1 MISLIEQIR
10 TGSIWNFPG
19 GVHPAENKKQSNTTD
34 IVHARLPEEIVLP
47 VKQHIG
53 KPGNLLVAV
62 GDAVL
67 KGQQLTALETG
78 FTLPVHAPTSGV
90 ITAIEPRTTAHPS
103 GLSDVCV
110 VIKPDGLDSWVTKH
124 PVEDFST
131 KTSDE
136 LLDVIRQAGISG
148 MGGAGFPTAKKLQ
161 SGLGRTDILIVNAA
175 ECEPY
180 ITSDDKLLQ
189 EHAEEVLKGIEVVE
203 HILQPKLTVIGIE
216 DNKPDAIKALEIA
229 AKDKDIV
236 IRVIPTKY
244 PSGGEKQ
251 LIKILTNKEVPA
263 GGIPAD
269 IGVLV
274 QNVGSLY
281 SIKRA
286 VIDGEPVVNRVVTL
300 TGKTFKQPRNVWA
313 LLGTPVHELLEEFGY
328 KADKK
333 LPRLILGGPM
343 MGFTL
348 PHANVPITKTSNCIL
363 APTRREIS
371 PSTYEMECIRCSAC
385 AEACPASLLPQQLQ
399 WHAKANELDKC
410 EELNIKDCIECG
422 ACAFVC
428 PSEIPL
434 VQYYRQAKAEIK
446 TRKDEAT
453 AAERAKIRFEEK
465 NARMERDKAEREN
478 RFKKA
483 ADNRRKDMKSADG
496 DDAIAAAIAR
506 VKAQKTAADQTPNA
520 EPAVK
525 PAVAAA
531 IAKAKAKQAA
541 AQKAND
547 AGPDNSE
554 MSKLREERKRQA
566 RERKAQ
572 QAATDNPAE
581 NSGDTKKD
589 AVAAAIA
596 RAKAKKAQQAESASE
611 ASAESSGDAKK
622 DAVAAAIAR
631 AKAKKAQQAEST
643 SDAPTE
649 STGDAKKDAVAAAIA
664 RAKAKKAQQA
674 ESATQTESEA
684 PAESTGDAK
693 KDAVAAAIARAKAKK
708 AQQAESA
715 AQTESEAPVKSSGD
729 AKKDAVAAAIA
740 RAKAKKA
747 QQAESATQTA
757 SEAPAKSSGD
767 AKKDAVAAAIAR
779 AKAKKAQ
786 QAESATQ
793 TESEAPAESTGDAK
807 KDAVAAAIARAKAKK
822 AQQAES
828 ATQTESEAPAE
839 STGDA
844 KKDAVAAAI
853 ARAKAKKAQQAES
866 ATLTESEAPVKS
878 SGDAKKDAVAAA
890 IARAKA
896 KKAQQAKQ
904 DQTAETPEPVI
915 EVEAEIQSEPVDP
928 KKAAVA
934 AAIARA
940 KAKKAQQAKQVEAE
954 ATAPEAVVEIEV
966 EAEIRSEP
974 VDPKKAAVAAAIA
987 RAKARKAQQ
996 EQDKKNNEEKE

>member
-53 KPGNLLVAV
+53 KPGNLLVAA
-62 GDAVL
+62 GDTVL
-67 KGQQLTALETG
+67 KGQQLTALDTG

-103 GLSDVCV
+103 GLSEICV
-110 VIKPDGLDSWVTKH
+110 VIKPDGLDTWIEKN

-189 EHAEEVLKGIEVVE
+189 EHADEVLKGIEVVE

-446 TRKDEAT
+446 TRKDEAA

-483 ADNRRKDMKSADG
+483 ADNRRKDMKTSGG

-506 VKAQKTAADQTPNA
+506 VKAQKAAADQVPNE

-541 AQKAND
+541 AQKAEG
-547 AGPDNSE
+547 AEPDNSE

-572 QAATDNPAE
+572 QAAADTPAE
-581 NSGDTKKD
+581 SSGDTKKD

-596 RAKAKKAQQAESASE
+596 RAKAKKAQQAESASD
-611 ASAESSGDAKK
+611 APVESSGDAKK

-631 AKAKKAQQAEST
+631 AKAKKAQQAESA
-643 SDAPTE
+643 SDAPAE
-649 STGDAKKDAVAAAIA
+649 KSGDAKKDAVAAAIARAKAKKAQQAGSASEAPAKSTGDAKKDAVAAAIA

-674 ESATQTESEA
+674 KQAETSEPVVEVETETQSEQVD
-684 PAESTGDAK
+684 PK
-693 KDAVAAAIARAKAKK
+693 KAAVAAAIARAKAKK
-708 AQQAESA
+708 AQQATQE
-715 AQTESEAPVKSSGD
+715 TTEAPEP
-729 AKKDAVAAAIA
+729 AV
-740 RAKAKKA
+740 
-747 QQAESATQTA
+747 ET
-757 SEAPAKSSGD
+757 EAG
-767 AKKDAVAAAIAR
+767 
-779 AKAKKAQ
+779 
-786 QAESATQ
+786 
-793 TESEAPAESTGDAK
+793 
-807 KDAVAAAIARAKAKK
+807 
-822 AQQAES
+822 
-828 ATQTESEAPAE
+828 
-839 STGDA
+839 
-844 KKDAVAAAI
+844 
-853 ARAKAKKAQQAES
+853 
-866 ATLTESEAPVKS
+866 S

-904 DQTAETPEPVI
+904 AETSEPVV
-915 EVEAEIQSEPVDP
+915 EVETDTQSEQVDP

-940 KAKKAQQAKQVEAE
+940 KAKKAQQEL
-954 ATAPEAVVEIEV
+954 
-966 EAEIRSEP
+966 
-974 VDPKKAAVAAAIA
+974 
-987 RAKARKAQQ
+987 
-996 EQDKKNNEEKE
+996 DKKNNEEKE

>member
-53 KPGNLLVAV
+53 KPGNLLVAA
-62 GDAVL
+62 GDTVL
-67 KGQQLTALETG
+67 KGQQLTALDTG

-90 ITAIEPRTTAHPS
+90 VIAIEPRTTAHPS
-103 GLSDVCV
+103 GLSEMCV
-110 VIKPDGLDSWVTKH
+110 VIKPDGLDTWIEKN
-124 PVEDFST
+124 PVDDFST

-189 EHAEEVLKGIEVVE
+189 EHADEVLKGIEVVE

-300 TGKTFKQPRNVWA
+300 TGKTFKQPRNVWS

-506 VKAQKTAADQTPNA
+506 VKAQKAAADQTPNA

-541 AQKAND
+541 AQKAD
-547 AGPDNSE
+547 GAEPDNSE

-572 QAATDNPAE
+572 QAAADTPEE
-581 NSGDTKKD
+581 NSGDGKKD

-611 ASAESSGDAKK
+611 APAEKSGDAKKDAVAAAIARAKAKKAQQAGSASEAPVESTGDAKK

-631 AKAKKAQQAEST
+631 AKAKKAQQAESA

-674 ESATQTESEA
+674 
-684 PAESTGDAK
+684 
-693 KDAVAAAIARAKAKK
+693 
-708 AQQAESA
+708 
-715 AQTESEAPVKSSGD
+715 
-729 AKKDAVAAAIA
+729 
-740 RAKAKKA
+740 
-747 QQAESATQTA
+747 
-757 SEAPAKSSGD
+757 
-767 AKKDAVAAAIAR
+767 
-779 AKAKKAQ
+779 
-786 QAESATQ
+786 
-793 TESEAPAESTGDAK
+793 
-807 KDAVAAAIARAKAKK
+807 
-822 AQQAES
+822 
-828 ATQTESEAPAE
+828 
-839 STGDA
+839 
-844 KKDAVAAAI
+844 
-853 ARAKAKKAQQAES
+853 
-866 ATLTESEAPVKS
+866 
-878 SGDAKKDAVAAA
+878 
-890 IARAKA
+890 
-896 KKAQQAKQ
+896 KQ
-904 DQTAETPEPVI
+904 AETPESVI
-915 EVEAEIQSEPVDP
+915 EVEAETQQESVDP

-940 KAKKAQQAKQVEAE
+940 KAKKAQQAKQDEAAE
-954 ATAPEAVVEIEV
+954 TPEPVIEV
-966 EAEIRSEP
+966 EAKTQSEP

-996 EQDKKNNEEKE
+996 AKQEESAETPESVVEPAVEVKAETQQEPVDPKKAAVAAAIARAKARKAQQELDKKNNEEKE

>member
-10 TGSIWNFPG
+10 TGSIWSFPG

-53 KPGNLLVAV
+53 KPGNLLVTA
-62 GDAVL
+62 GETVL
-67 KGQQLTALETG
+67 KGQQLTALDTG

-103 GLSDVCV
+103 GLSELSV
-110 VIKPDGLDSWVTKH
+110 VIKPDGLDAWIERT
-124 PVEDFST
+124 PVEEFST

-483 ADNRRKDMKSADG
+483 ADNRRKDMKTSGG

-506 VKAQKTAADQTPNA
+506 VKAQKAAADQAPNA

-541 AQKAND
+541 AQKANG
-547 AGPDNSE
+547 AEPDNSE
-554 MSKLREERKRQA
+554 MSKLREERKQQA

-572 QAATDNPAE
+572 QAAADTPAE
-581 NSGDTKKD
+581 SSGDGKKDAVAAAIARAKAKKAQQAGSASKVPVESSGDTKKDAVAAAIARAKAKKAQQAVSAADAPSESSGDAKKDAVAAAIARAKAKKAQQAESASEAPVESSGDTKKD

-596 RAKAKKAQQAESASE
+596 RAKAKKAQQAESASD
-611 ASAESSGDAKK
+611 APAESSGDAKK
-622 DAVAAAIAR
+622 DAVAAAITRAKAKKAQQAKQAETEEMPEPVIEVEAETQQESVDPKKAAVAAAIAR
-631 AKAKKAQQAEST
+631 AKAKKAQQATQAET
-643 SDAPTE
+643 VETPEPVLEVEAETQPEAVDP
-649 STGDAKKDAVAAAIA
+649 KKAAVAAAIA

-674 ESATQTESEA
+674 
-684 PAESTGDAK
+684 
-693 KDAVAAAIARAKAKK
+693 
-708 AQQAESA
+708 QQAE
-715 AQTESEAPVKSSGD
+715 TE
-729 AKKDAVAAAIA
+729 
-740 RAKAKKA
+740 
-747 QQAESATQTA
+747 
-757 SEAPAKSSGD
+757 
-767 AKKDAVAAAIAR
+767 
-779 AKAKKAQ
+779 
-786 QAESATQ
+786 
-793 TESEAPAESTGDAK
+793 
-807 KDAVAAAIARAKAKK
+807 
-822 AQQAES
+822 
-828 ATQTESEAPAE
+828 
-839 STGDA
+839 
-844 KKDAVAAAI
+844 
-853 ARAKAKKAQQAES
+853 
-866 ATLTESEAPVKS
+866 
-878 SGDAKKDAVAAA
+878 
-890 IARAKA
+890 
-896 KKAQQAKQ
+896 
-904 DQTAETPEPVI
+904 ETPEPAI
-915 EVEAEIQSEPVDP
+915 EVETETQQESVDP

-954 ATAPEAVVEIEV
+954 KITPEPVVEPEAQ
-966 EAEIRSEP
+966 SEP

-996 EQDKKNNEEKE
+996 ELDKKNNEEKE

>member
-53 KPGNLLVAV
+53 KPGNLLVAA
-62 GDAVL
+62 GDTVL
-67 KGQQLTALETG
+67 KGQQLTALDTG

-103 GLSDVCV
+103 GLSELSV
-110 VIKPDGLDSWVTKH
+110 VIKPDGLDTWIEKH

-286 VIDGEPVVNRVVTL
+286 VIDGEPVINRVVTL

-453 AAERAKIRFEEK
+453 AAERAKVRFEEK

-483 ADNRRKDMKSADG
+483 ADNRRKDMKAADG

-506 VKAQKTAADQTPNA
+506 VKAQKAADKAPSE

-541 AQKAND
+541 AQKAD
-547 AGPDNSE
+547 GAEPDNSE

-572 QAATDNPAE
+572 QAAADAPTESA
-581 NSGDTKKD
+581 GDGKKD

-596 RAKAKKAQQAESASE
+596 RAKAKKAQQAESAS
-611 ASAESSGDAKK
+611 D
-622 DAVAAAIAR
+622 
-631 AKAKKAQQAEST
+631 
-643 SDAPTE
+643 
-649 STGDAKKDAVAAAIA
+649 
-664 RAKAKKAQQA
+664 
-674 ESATQTESEA
+674 A

-715 AQTESEAPVKSSGD
+715 SDAPTE
-729 AKKDAVAAAIA
+729 
-740 RAKAKKA
+740 
-747 QQAESATQTA
+747 T
-757 SEAPAKSSGD
+757 
-767 AKKDAVAAAIAR
+767 
-779 AKAKKAQ
+779 
-786 QAESATQ
+786 
-793 TESEAPAESTGDAK
+793 TGDAK

-828 ATQTESEAPAE
+828 ASDAPAESTGDAKKNAVAAAIARAKAKKAQQTESASDASAE

-853 ARAKAKKAQQAES
+853 ARAKAKKAQQTKQAETVETPEPVIEVE
-866 ATLTESEAPVKS
+866 AETQQESVDP
-878 SGDAKKDAVAAA
+878 KKAAVAAA

-896 KKAQQAKQ
+896 KKTQQAKQ
-904 DQTAETPEPVI
+904 TETAETPEPVL
-915 EVEAEIQSEPVDP
+915 EVVADAQPEAVDA

-940 KAKKAQQAKQVEAE
+940 KAKKAQQAKQVEAQE
-954 ATAPEAVVEIEV
+954 IAPEPVVKKETVVES
-966 EAEIRSEP
+966 EAQSEP

>member
-53 KPGNLLVAV
+53 KPGNLLVAA
-62 GDAVL
+62 GDTVL
-67 KGQQLTALETG
+67 KGQQLTALDTG

-103 GLSDVCV
+103 GLSEMCV
-110 VIKPDGLDSWVTKH
+110 VIKPDGLDTWIEKH

-363 APTRREIS
+363 APTRREIA

-446 TRKDEAT
+446 TRKDEAA

-483 ADNRRKDMKSADG
+483 ADNRRKDMKTSGG

-506 VKAQKTAADQTPNA
+506 VKAQKAAADQAPNE

-541 AQKAND
+541 AQKAEG
-547 AGPDNSE
+547 AEPDNSE

-572 QAATDNPAE
+572 QAAA
-581 NSGDTKKD
+581 D
-589 AVAAAIA
+589 APD
-596 RAKAKKAQQAESASE
+596 
-611 ASAESSGDAKK
+611 ESSGEAKK

-631 AKAKKAQQAEST
+631 AKAKKVQQAESA
-643 SDAPTE
+643 SDVPTE

-674 ESATQTESEA
+674 ESAA
-684 PAESTGDAK
+684 D
-693 KDAVAAAIARAKAKK
+693 
-708 AQQAESA
+708 
-715 AQTESEAPVKSSGD
+715 APVESSGD

-747 QQAESATQTA
+747 QQAESAVD
-757 SEAPAKSSGD
+757 APAESSGD

-779 AKAKKAQ
+779 AKARKAQ
-786 QAESATQ
+786 QAESA
-793 TESEAPAESTGDAK
+793 SDAPAESTGDAK
-807 KDAVAAAIARAKAKK
+807 KDAVAATIARAKAKK
-822 AQQAES
+822 AQQAE
-828 ATQTESEAPAE
+828 AVTQTESE
-839 STGDA
+839 T
-844 KKDAVAAAI
+844 
-853 ARAKAKKAQQAES
+853 
-866 ATLTESEAPVKS
+866 PVES

-904 DQTAETPEPVI
+904 AETVETPKPVLEVVAETQPE
-915 EVEAEIQSEPVDP
+915 AVDP

-940 KAKKAQQAKQVEAE
+940 KAKKAQQAKQVEAQE
-954 ATAPEAVVEIEV
+954 VAPEPVAEPLVEKETVV
-966 EAEIRSEP
+966 EAEAQSEP
-974 VDPKKAAVAAAIA
+974 VDPKKAAIAAAIA

>member
-10 TGSIWNFPG
+10 TGSIWTFPG

-53 KPGNLLVAV
+53 KPGNLLVAA
-62 GDAVL
+62 GDTVL
-67 KGQQLTALETG
+67 KGQQLTALDTG

-103 GLSDVCV
+103 GLSELSV
-110 VIKPDGLDSWVTKH
+110 VIKPDGLDAWIERN

-189 EHAEEVLKGIEVVE
+189 EHAEEVLKGIEIVE

-216 DNKPDAIKALEIA
+216 DNKPAAIKALEVA

-363 APTRREIS
+363 APTRREIA

-446 TRKDEAT
+446 TRKDEAA

-483 ADNRRKDMKSADG
+483 ADNRRKDMKTSGG

-506 VKAQKTAADQTPNA
+506 VKAQKAAAEQAPNE

-541 AQKAND
+541 ARKAEG
-547 AGPDNSE
+547 AEPDNSE

-572 QAATDNPAE
+572 QAAADTPAE
-581 NSGDTKKD
+581 SSGDGKKDAVAAAIARAKAKKAQQAESVSDAPAVSSGDAKKD

-611 ASAESSGDAKK
+611 VPAESSGDAKK

-631 AKAKKAQQAEST
+631 AKAKKAQQAESA
-643 SDAPTE
+643 SDAPVE
-649 STGDAKKDAVAAAIA
+649 
-664 RAKAKKAQQA
+664 
-674 ESATQTESEA
+674 
-684 PAESTGDAK
+684 
-693 KDAVAAAIARAKAKK
+693 
-708 AQQAESA
+708 
-715 AQTESEAPVKSSGD
+715 SSGD

-747 QQAESATQTA
+747 QQAESAA
-757 SEAPAKSSGD
+757 EAPAEKSGD

-786 QAESATQ
+786 QAKQAETSEPVVEVETETQ
-793 TESEAPAESTGDAK
+793 SEQVDPK
-807 KDAVAAAIARAKAKK
+807 KAAVAAAIARAKAKK
-822 AQQAES
+822 AQQA
-828 ATQTESEAPAE
+828 TQETTEAPEPAVETEAE
-839 STGDA
+839 
-844 KKDAVAAAI
+844 
-853 ARAKAKKAQQAES
+853 
-866 ATLTESEAPVKS
+866 S

-904 DQTAETPEPVI
+904 AETSEPVV
-915 EVEAEIQSEPVDP
+915 EVETDTQSEQVDP

-940 KAKKAQQAKQVEAE
+940 KAKKAQQAKQDETVETPEPVLEVAAE
-954 ATAPEAVVEIEV
+954 TQSEA
-966 EAEIRSEP
+966 

>member
-53 KPGNLLVAV
+53 KPGNLLVAA
-62 GDAVL
+62 GDTVL
-67 KGQQLTALETG
+67 KGQQLTALDTG

-103 GLSDVCV
+103 GLSEMCV
-110 VIKPDGLDSWVTKH
+110 VIKPDGLDTWIEKN

-161 SGLGRTDILIVNAA
+161 SGLGRTDILIINAA

-189 EHAEEVLKGIEVVE
+189 EHADEVLKGIEVVE

-506 VKAQKTAADQTPNA
+506 VKAQKTTVDQTPNA

-631 AKAKKAQQAEST
+631 AKAKKAQQAESAT
-643 SDAPTE
+643 QTE
-649 STGDAKKDAVAAAIA
+649 SEAPAESSGDAKKDAVAAAIA

-674 ESATQTESEA
+674 ESATQTESKA

-715 AQTESEAPVKSSGD
+715 AQTESEASAESSGD

-747 QQAESATQTA
+747 QQAESATL
-757 SEAPAKSSGD
+757 
-767 AKKDAVAAAIAR
+767 
-779 AKAKKAQ
+779 
-786 QAESATQ
+786 

-828 ATQTESEAPAE
+828 ATQ
-839 STGDA
+839 
-844 KKDAVAAAI
+844 
-853 ARAKAKKAQQAES
+853 
-866 ATLTESEAPVKS
+866 TESEAPVKS

-996 EQDKKNNEEKE
+996 EQDKKNNEEK

>member
-1 MISLIEQIR
+1 MNSLIEQIR
-10 TGSIWNFPG
+10 TGSVWTFPG
-19 GVHPAENKKQSNTTD
+19 GVHPAENKKQSNGLA
-34 IVHARLPEEIVLP
+34 IAHAAIPQEIVLP

-53 KPGNLLVAV
+53 KAGNLLVAV
-62 GDAVL
+62 GDSVL
-67 KGQQLTALETG
+67 KGQQLTALDTG
-78 FTLPVHAPTSGV
+78 FTLPVHAPTSGSV
-90 ITAIEPRTTAHPS
+90 VAIEPRTTAHPS
-103 GLSDVCV
+103 GLSELSI
-110 VIKPDGLDSWVTKH
+110 VIKPDGQDQWIERQGT
-124 PVEDFST
+124 EDYT
-131 KTSDE
+131 QKTSDE
-136 LLDVIRQAGISG
+136 LLDIIRQAGISG

-161 SGLGRTDILIVNAA
+161 SGLGRTEILIVNAA

-189 EHAEEVLKGIEVVE
+189 EHADEVLKGIEVVE
-203 HILQPKLTVIGIE
+203 HLLQPKLTVIGIE
-216 DNKPDAIKALEIA
+216 DNKPEAIKALEIA

-313 LLGTPVHELLEEFGY
+313 LLGTPISALLAEFGY

-348 PHANVPITKTSNCIL
+348 PHENVPITKTSNCIL

-371 PSTYEMECIRCSAC
+371 PNSYEMECIRCSQC

-446 TRKDEAT
+446 TRRDEAA
-453 AAERAKIRFEEK
+453 AAERAKQRFEEK

-483 ADNRRKDMKSADG
+483 ADNRRKEMKTSDG

-506 VKAQKTAADQTPNA
+506 VKAQKAAANTTSK

-541 AQKAND
+541 AQQGNSAE
-547 AGPDNSE
+547 PDNSE
-554 MSKLREERKRQA
+554 MSKLREERKKLA

-572 QAATDNPAE
+572 QANAE
-581 NSGDTKKD
+581 NQTSGEDKKD

-596 RAKAKKAQQAESASE
+596 RAKAKKAQQAETNSDT
-611 ASAESSGDAKK
+611 SSDNKK

-631 AKAKKAQQAEST
+631 AKAKKAQQAEPQVE
-643 SDAPTE
+643 AAETE
-649 STGDAKKDAVAAAIA
+649 STD
-664 RAKAKKAQQA
+664 
-674 ESATQTESEA
+674 ES
-684 PAESTGDAK
+684 
-693 KDAVAAAIARAKAKK
+693 
-708 AQQAESA
+708 
-715 AQTESEAPVKSSGD
+715 
-729 AKKDAVAAAIA
+729 
-740 RAKAKKA
+740 
-747 QQAESATQTA
+747 
-757 SEAPAKSSGD
+757 
-767 AKKDAVAAAIAR
+767 
-779 AKAKKAQ
+779 
-786 QAESATQ
+786 
-793 TESEAPAESTGDAK
+793 
-807 KDAVAAAIARAKAKK
+807 
-822 AQQAES
+822 
-828 ATQTESEAPAE
+828 
-839 STGDA
+839 
-844 KKDAVAAAI
+844 
-853 ARAKAKKAQQAES
+853 
-866 ATLTESEAPVKS
+866 
-878 SGDAKKDAVAAA
+878 
-890 IARAKA
+890 
-896 KKAQQAKQ
+896 
-904 DQTAETPEPVI
+904 
-915 EVEAEIQSEPVDP
+915 VDP

-940 KAKKAQQAKQVEAE
+940 KAKKAQQAESKVEEAETESTDVSVDPKKAAVAAAIARAKAKKAQQAESQVEEAESTDASVDPKKAAIAAAIARAKAKKAQQAEPQVEAAE
-954 ATAPEAVVEIEV
+954 TESTDESVDPKKAAVAAAIARAKAKKAQQAESQVE
-966 EAEIRSEP
+966 EAEAESTEESVDPKKAAVAAAIARAKAKKAQQAESQVEEAEAESTEESVDP
-974 VDPKKAAVAAAIA
+974 KKAAVAAAIARAKAKKAQQAESQVEEAEAESTEESVDPKKAAVAAAIARAKAKKAQQAESQVEEAEAESTEESVDPKKAAVAAAIARAKAKKAQQAQSKVEEAEAESTDEVVDPKKAAVAAAIA

-996 EQDKKNNEEKE
+996 EQNKKNIEEKE

>member
-53 KPGNLLVAV
+53 KPGNLLVAA

-67 KGQQLTALETG
+67 KGQQLTALDTG

-90 ITAIEPRTTAHPS
+90 ITVIEPRTTAHPS
-103 GLSDVCV
+103 GLNELSV
-110 VIKPDGLDSWVTKH
+110 VIKPDGLDTWIEKH
-124 PVEDFST
+124 PVEDFSS
-131 KTSDE
+131 KNSDE

-229 AKDKDIV
+229 AKNKDIV

-453 AAERAKIRFEEK
+453 AAERAKVRFEEK

-483 ADNRRKDMKSADG
+483 ADNRRKDMKAADG

-506 VKAQKTAADQTPNA
+506 VKAQKAADQAPSE

-541 AQKAND
+541 AQKAD
-547 AGPDNSE
+547 GAEPDNSE
-554 MSKLREERKRQA
+554 ISKLREERKRQA

-572 QAATDNPAE
+572 QAATDASAE
-581 NSGDTKKD
+581 SSGDGKKD

-611 ASAESSGDAKK
+611 APTENSGDAKK

-631 AKAKKAQQAEST
+631 AKAKKAQQAESA
-643 SDAPTE
+643 SDAP
-649 STGDAKKDAVAAAIA
+649 
-664 RAKAKKAQQA
+664 A
-674 ESATQTESEA
+674 ENS
-684 PAESTGDAK
+684 GDAK

-747 QQAESATQTA
+747 QQAKQDETA
-757 SEAPAKSSGD
+757 EAPEPVIDVEAETQQESVD
-767 AKKDAVAAAIAR
+767 P
-779 AKAKKAQ
+779 KKA
-786 QAESATQ
+786 
-793 TESEAPAESTGDAK
+793 
-807 KDAVAAAIARAKAKK
+807 
-822 AQQAES
+822 
-828 ATQTESEAPAE
+828 
-839 STGDA
+839 
-844 KKDAVAAAI
+844 
-853 ARAKAKKAQQAES
+853 
-866 ATLTESEAPVKS
+866 
-878 SGDAKKDAVAAA
+878 AVAAA

-904 DQTAETPEPVI
+904 DETAEAPEPVI
-915 EVEAEIQSEPVDP
+915 DVEAETQQEPIDP

-940 KAKKAQQAKQVEAE
+940 KAKKAQQAKQVEAQE
-954 ATAPEAVVEIEV
+954 TAPEPADEIET
-966 EAEIRSEP
+966 EAQSES

>member
-110 VIKPDGLDSWVTKH
+110 VIKPDGLDTWIEKK

-216 DNKPDAIKALEIA
+216 DNKPDAIKALQIA

-622 DAVAAAIAR
+622 DTVAAAIAR
-631 AKAKKAQQAEST
+631 AKAKKAQQAESA
-643 SDAPTE
+643 SEAPVE
-649 STGDAKKDAVAAAIA
+649 KSGDAKKDAVAAAIA

-715 AQTESEAPVKSSGD
+715 AQTESEAP
-729 AKKDAVAAAIA
+729 
-740 RAKAKKA
+740 
-747 QQAESATQTA
+747 
-757 SEAPAKSSGD
+757 AKSSGD

-786 QAESATQ
+786 QAESA
-793 TESEAPAESTGDAK
+793 
-807 KDAVAAAIARAKAKK
+807 
-822 AQQAES
+822 AQ
-828 ATQTESEAPAE
+828 
-839 STGDA
+839 
-844 KKDAVAAAI
+844 
-853 ARAKAKKAQQAES
+853 
-866 ATLTESEAPVKS
+866 TESEAPVKS

-896 KKAQQAKQ
+896 KKAKQAESAA
-904 DQTAETPEPVI
+904 QTES
-915 EVEAEIQSEPVDP
+915 EAPAKSSGDA
-928 KKAAVA
+928 KKDAVA